1 MAVAVGALAFC
12 ASFRF
17 LRLPVSIIAAWDS
30 FAFSSIVLAWS
41 RMIFA
46 NAKTSVRAAKL
57 QDSSR
62 TAIFL
67 FVIIAALAS
76 IFAVA
81 VLLLSERGL
90 SGASLAKHVLLAAL
104 TVVFSWILVHT
115 LFALRYAHLYYR
127 LCDNA
132 PEHQDGEGLEFPNEK
147 HPDFLDFAYFSF
159 VIGMTSQ
166 VSDVQITS
174 RRIRRLALLH
184 GVISFAFNTVILALS
199 INVVS
204 GRV

>member
-1 MAVAVGALAFC
+1 VKAVLRRVIRFDAHHRLFVAVAVGALAFC

-104 TVVFSWILVHT
+104 TGGFFLDSRPHT
-115 LFALRYAHLYYR
+115 LRPPLCSSVLPPLRQCAG
-127 LCDNA
+127 A
-132 PEHQDGEGLEFPNEK
+132 
-147 HPDFLDFAYFSF
+147 
-159 VIGMTSQ
+159 
-166 VSDVQITS
+166 
-174 RRIRRLALLH
+174 
-184 GVISFAFNTVILALS
+184 
-199 INVVS
+199 S
-204 GRV
+204 GR